1 MVHVRMF
8 RRDFKPVNSIVQ
20 YFWNLFP
27 LSVLNLTTILSPYV
41 AAVRAKSTFPAFTSA
56 PPIHVLV
63 NGLFPH
69 VALAALTQ
77 PSHLPLVISM
87 VCPAVA
93 ALSVNFAVPDSP
105 VVVVG
110 SPPHCS
116 MVPAIPPQMESRATL
131 MSWSTSVLCDVSRE
145 DGMGRNSRTLMG
157 QYRLYSLP
165 LPGLRFRLQECERGG
180 PERQWWW
187 LRKVQRR
194 WLLSASWIYFFSR
207 GKMIV

>member
-1 MVHVRMF
+1 MYVPKGCQTSKFHH
-8 RRDFKPVNSIVQ
+8 SI
-20 YFWNLFP
+20 FWILFP
-27 LSVLNLTTILSPYV
+27 LSVLNPTTILSPYV
-41 AAVRAKSTFPAFTSA
+41 AAVRTKSTFPAFTSA

-145 DGMGRNSRTLMG
+145 DGMGRNSRTLTG

-187 LRKVQRR
+187 LQKVQRR